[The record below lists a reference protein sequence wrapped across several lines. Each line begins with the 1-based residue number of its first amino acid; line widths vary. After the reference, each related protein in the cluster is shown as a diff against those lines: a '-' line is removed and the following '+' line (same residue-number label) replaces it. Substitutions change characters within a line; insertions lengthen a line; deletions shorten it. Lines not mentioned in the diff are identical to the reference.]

1 MRPVDDV
8 AVQDTNPAEP
18 VGPVP
23 GTSPP
28 HSALRDQLAAW
39 QAAGVLDATTAARIE
54 AFEAARPAA
63 ARLSGGISVGEVI
76 AYIGSVVLLV
86 GVGFLYGTQYAAL
99 GSAGRL
105 ILIGLVVAAGL
116 AAGELVRR
124 AGASGAA
131 RRARSAG
138 WAVATLAAWA
148 WFAEAFTDG
157 HILTRPAQYSYPGAA
172 DDAGG
177 AVMLAAIIGVVIG
190 CALLWRAGAA
200 LIAFATAVLAFTF
213 AGAADDYFQTTSNAW
228 ASESTWLLAAV
239 TVALIGATLT
249 PGTERRWS
257 REVLRFATII
267 PPAFVALGFS
277 NLSDGGALEVLAG
290 FLALLAFGLAYVRS
304 SAGYAIAGGIALF
317 VVVNEVGFRHF
328 AQSVGFPV
336 VLIASGLTLFAVAGG
351 LFGLL
356 PRLRRSGRRPV

>member
-1 MRPVDDV
+1 MNPVDDV
-8 AVQDTNPAEP
+8 AMQDANPAP
-18 VGPVP
+18 DAGPVP
-23 GTSPP
+23 VTGPP
-28 HSALRDQLAAW
+28 LSALKDQLTAW
-39 QAAGVLDATTAARIE
+39 QAAGVLDAATAARIE

-63 ARLSGGISVGEVI
+63 PRSSGGISVGEVI

-105 ILIGLVVAAGL
+105 ILIGVVVAAGL

-124 AGASGAA
+124 AGAGGAA

-157 HILTRPAQYSYPGAA
+157 HILTRPPQYAYPGTA

-213 AGAADDYFQTTSNAW
+213 AGAADDYFQTTSNVW
-228 ASESTWLLAAV
+228 ASESTWLVSAV
-239 TVALIGATLT
+239 AVALIGATLT
-249 PGTERRWS
+249 PGSERRWS
-257 REVLRFATII
+257 REVLRFATIV
-267 PPAFVALGFS
+267 PPAFTALGWS
-277 NLSDGGALEVLAG
+277 LSDGGSLEFLAG
-290 FLALLAFGLAYVRS
+290 FLALLAFGLAYLRS
-304 SAGYAIAGGIALF
+304 SAGYAIAGGITLF

-356 PRLRRSGRRPV
+356 PRLRRSSERPA

>member
-1 MRPVDDV
+1 M
-8 AVQDTNPAEP
+8 QDLKE
-18 VGPVP
+18 
-23 GTSPP
+23 
-28 HSALRDQLAAW
+28 QLAAW
-39 QAAGVLDATTAARIE
+39 QAAGILDATTAARIE
-54 AFEAARPAA
+54 AFEATRPAPPKA
-63 ARLSGGISVGEVI
+63 SGGISVGEVI

-105 ILIGLVVAAGL
+105 ILIGLVAAAGL

-138 WAVATLAAWA
+138 WAVATLAAGA

-157 HILTRPAQYSYPGAA
+157 HILTRPNSYSGAP
-172 DDAGG
+172 DDTSG
-177 AVMLAAIIGVVIG
+177 ALMLAAILGFALG
-190 CALLWRAGAA
+190 CLLLWRAGAA
-200 LIAFATAVLAFTF
+200 LIAFASAVLAFTF
-213 AGAADDYFQTTSNAW
+213 AGAADSYFQTTTSAW
-228 ASESTWLLAAV
+228 ASESTWLVSAV
-239 TVALIGATLT
+239 VVALIGETLT
-249 PGTERRWS
+249 RGHERRWAG
-257 REVLRFATII
+257 EVLRFATIT
-267 PPAFVALGFS
+267 PPAFAALAFS
-277 NLSDGGALEVLAG
+277 SLPDGGALEYLAG
-290 FLALLAFGLAYVRS
+290 FLALIAFGLAYLRS
-304 SAGYAIAGGIALF
+304 SAGYAIAGGTALF

-356 PRLRRSGRRPV
+356 PRLHRGSERPAS

>member
-1 MRPVDDV
+1 
-8 AVQDTNPAEP
+8 
-18 VGPVP
+18 
-23 GTSPP
+23 
-28 HSALRDQLAAW
+28 LAAW
-39 QAAGVLDATTAARIE
+39 QTAGILDATTAARIE

-63 ARLSGGISVGEVI
+63 PRASGGISVGEVI

-124 AGASGAA
+124 AGASGPA

-138 WAVATLAAWA
+138 WAVATLAAAA
-148 WFAEAFTDG
+148 WLAEAFTDG
-157 HILTRPAQYSYPGAA
+157 HILTRPSQYPYPGAA

-177 AVMLAAIIGVVIG
+177 AIMLAAIFGFVIG
-190 CALLWRAGAA
+190 CTLLWRAGAA
-200 LIAFATAVLAFTF
+200 LVAFATAVLAFTF
-213 AGAADDYFQTTSNAW
+213 AGAANDYFQTMSNAW
-228 ASESTWLLAAV
+228 PSESTWLVAAAA
-239 TVALIGATLT
+239 VALIGESFTR
-249 PGTERRWS
+249 GHERRWA

-277 NLSDGGALEVLAG
+277 NVTDGGGLEFLAG
-290 FLALLAFGLAYVRS
+290 FIALLAFGLAYVRS
-304 SAGYAIAGGIALF
+304 SAGYAIAGGITLF

-356 PRLRRSGRRPV
+356 PRLRGSSRRPV